1 MDFLW
6 VISNSNKTQR
16 LILQGK
22 GFGDLKN
29 LFPFCR
35 PVEARERLI
44 TLEGVFH
51 ERILFLS
58 PKQGRVGMG
67 KGIKISIL
75 NRDKKNILSWSEI
88 GDGPLD
94 GKLAKKPFHLFSAEM
109 KSDESRRDLSRDRDG
124 EPLVSFERFSEQ
136 VDDDG
141 TFLLNEFQQQRF
153 SFGSRSRRASDEI
166 SLLIVDLDRGGHIL
180 FRQGLE
186 VGGAQGFFPIHLIDS
201 MGGLEQI
208 L

>member
-1 MDFLW
+1 MDFFGG
-6 VISNSNKTQR
+6 ISNSNKTQR

-44 TLEGVFH
+44 TLEGVFQ

-58 PKQGRVGMG
+58 PKKGRVGMG
-67 KGIKISIL
+67 KGIEISIL
-75 NRDKKNILSWSEI
+75 DRDEENILSWTEI

-94 GKLAKKPFHLFSAEM
+94 RKLAKKAFHLFPAEM
-109 KSDESRRDLSRDRDG
+109 KSDESRRALSRDRNG
-124 EPLVSFERFSEQ
+124 QPLILFERFSEQ

-141 TFLLNEFQQQRF
+141 TFFFNEFPQQSF
-153 SFGSRSRRASDEI
+153 SFGSRSRRVSDEI
-166 SLLIVDLDRGGHIL
+166 PLLIVDLDRGGHVL
-180 FRQGLE
+180 FRQGLK
-186 VGGAQGFFPIHLIDS
+186 VGRGQGFLRIHLI
-201 MGGLEQI
+201 
-208 L
+208 